1 MNSRWSGM
9 SISGDKGFTLIEI
22 LLAMFITSVILA
34 VVMGAFYVGVTAWR
48 AGTAESDG
56 RQRADAVMDQVYM
69 ALRSAYIPAPAGARA
84 PGQPR
89 PPRQAAGRHGFIFE
103 NDGDDPASARDS
115 ISWVKIGNAL
125 VGEDCAFAG
134 VPHRMVLS
142 MMDGEHGEGLY
153 VRAWRV
159 DGQTDDFDPE
169 KDVEAIL
176 LSSAVVGFNCQML
189 DPTAPAQSVSDE
201 IPWIDRWDDTNSVP
215 SAVHIAIA
223 IVPPKK
229 GDKPLIL
236 ERYVE
241 IPLAIEAQIRRR

>member
-1 MNSRWSGM
+1 M

-169 KDVEAIL
+169 KDVEAVL
-176 LSSAVVGFNCQML
+176 LSSAVVGFNCRML
-189 DPTAPAQSVSDE
+189 DPAQATTQSVSDE

-215 SAVHIAIA
+215 TAVLVSIAIA
-223 IVPPKK
+223 PPKRD
-229 GDKPLIL
+229 GEALIL

-241 IPLAIEAQIRRR
+241 IPLAEAAQQRRR